1 MLSGKR
7 LLAVVPA
14 RGGSKGLKLKNI
26 QPVLGVP
33 IVARVG
39 KVVKE
44 LGYFDRA
51 ICSTDHPEIAKV
63 AEGAGL
69 AVPFFR
75 PPEISGDLISDLQ
88 VLTHALTEIEK
99 LDGKKYD
106 LVVMLQPTSP
116 MRTAAHVDATIR
128 KCLDGG
134 YDAVWTLSAVDLK
147 FHPLKLMSVAADGAM
162 DYWDPR
168 GVKIIA
174 RQMLTPAYYRNG
186 AAYAITRDCL
196 LVQKSIMGTKAAA
209 HVIEEPLVD
218 IDGKADL
225 EAAELALKAQGR
237 T

>member
-1 MLSGKR
+1 MLNGKR

-26 QPVLGVP
+26 QPVLGIP

-39 KVVKE
+39 RVVKE

-51 ICSTDHPEIAKV
+51 ICSTDHAEIKKV

-69 AVPFFR
+69 AVPFMR
-75 PPEISGDLISDLQ
+75 PVEISGDRISDLQ

-99 LDGKKYD
+99 LDRTTYD
-106 LVVMLQPTSP
+106 VVVMLQPTSP

-134 YDAVWTLSAVDLK
+134 WDSVWTLSAVELK

-168 GVKIIA
+168 GEQIIA
-174 RQMLTPAYYRNG
+174 RQQLSPAYYRNG

-196 LVQKSIMGTKAAA
+196 LVQKSIKGKKGAAY
-209 HVIEEPLVD
+209 VIEEPLVD
-218 IDGKADL
+218 IDGKEDL
-225 EAAELALKAQGR
+225 EAAEKALKAAGR
-237 T
+237 W